1 MCEWN
6 KFHTSRRIKRRRDKL
21 YVCMRKELLS
31 FDVKRWQSLRV
42 FRFASDKV
50 FVIFMQFIVV
60 WCRIVVVPF
69 LMLSLWRV
77 HRFLSVFFIA
87 KHMQK
92 WHFCFYFEQCAY
104 SMLLPKNVLAF
115 WLFPPLLLNSKIF
128 SPKISAI
135 HNFSMPFTISQKLF
149 AVSFSLFLWDASNKD
164 GFFVLIFYVALFRY
178 FHLLTWLQV
187 KSANYCIE
195 SRANTKQRFT
205 LKLLFKMSQRRH
217 QMLYMH
223 ALNINA
229 EIDTQTHISISIIVL
244 DEISSPNSL
253 CNFYRLCRR
262 QSNRTL
268 KSHSLLAH
276 FVNNYY
282 RC

>member
-6 KFHTSRRIKRRRDKL
+6 KFHTSRRVKRRRDNL

-87 KHMQK
+87 KHMQN
-92 WHFCFYFEQCAY
+92 WHFCFCFEQCAY

-135 HNFSMPFTISQKLF
+135 HNFSMPSTISQKLF
-149 AVSFSLFLWDASNKD
+149 AGSFSLFLWDASNKD
-164 GFFVLIFYVALFRY
+164 GFFVLIFYVALFI
-178 FHLLTWLQV
+178 FHLLSWLQV
-187 KSANYCIE
+187 KSANYCIQ

-253 CNFYRLCRR
+253 CNFYWLCRR